1 MSKISIVTVTYNC
14 VNDVE
19 RTVKSVINQD
29 YADKEYIIID
39 GNSQDGTK
47 ELLDQYKS
55 NFNYFIS
62 EPDKGIYDAMNK
74 AIRVAKGEWLVFMNA
89 GDSFASSTVLSE
101 ISSTGFL
108 AIADVIY
115 ANVIQAFEDRKKFLR
130 TYDKIAAER
139 VPYEVCHQATL
150 TKTNW
155 LKKIEF
161 DTSYKICADC
171 DTFVKI
177 KKAGGIFVFA
187 PITMAY
193 FEVSC
198 GATARNIKLM
208 YKERRRIDGN
218 PPLGGKDIINY
229 CKWLFRFLVMRFLPQ
244 SVYEK
249 MMFKYMSNLYP
260 EV

>member
-1 MSKISIVTVTYNC
+1 MSKVSIITVTYNC
-14 VNDVE
+14 INDVE
-19 RTVKSVINQD
+19 RTIKSVINQD
-29 YADKEYIIID
+29 YTNKEYIIID

-47 ELLDQYKS
+47 EKLDQYKEH
-55 NFNYFIS
+55 FDYFIS

-74 AIRVAKGEWLVFMNA
+74 AIRVANGEWIVFMNA
-89 GDSFASSTVLSE
+89 GDSFASPTVLSE
-101 ISSTGFL
+101 IALTGAL
-108 AIADVIY
+108 VIADVIY
-115 ANVIQAFEDRKKFLR
+115 ANVIQAFKDKKRFLR
-130 TYDKIAAER
+130 TYDKIDVER

-150 TKTNW
+150 TKASW
-155 LKKIEF
+155 LKKMEF

-177 KKAGGIFVFA
+177 KKAGGLFIFT

-193 FEVSC
+193 FEVSF
-198 GATARNIKLM
+198 GATAQNMMLM

-218 PPLGGKDIINY
+218 PSLGIEGILSY
-229 CKWLFRFLVMRFLPQ
+229 CKYLFRSLVMRFFPK

-249 MMFKYMSNLYP
+249 MMFKYMSNLYS

>member
-1 MSKISIVTVTYNC
+1 MA
-14 VNDVE
+14 
-19 RTVKSVINQD
+19 Q
-29 YADKEYIIID
+29 
-39 GNSQDGTK
+39 
-47 ELLDQYKS
+47 
-55 NFNYFIS
+55 
-62 EPDKGIYDAMNK
+62 
-74 AIRVAKGEWLVFMNA
+74 
-89 GDSFASSTVLSE
+89 
-101 ISSTGFL
+101 
-108 AIADVIY
+108 
-115 ANVIQAFEDRKKFLR
+115 
-130 TYDKIAAER
+130 
-139 VPYEVCHQATL
+139 
-150 TKTNW
+150 
-155 LKKIEF
+155 IEF

-229 CKWLFRFLVMRFLPQ
+229 CKCLFRFLVMRFLPQ